1 MTNNAL
7 APGAAAEIATAP
19 IDAEPPIAPVI
30 PPSESDPAGAVRT
43 SRVVSGGLWGVGG
56 QTVQMAASIIATPFL
71 IRLLGAD
78 RMGVIG
84 LVDTLNSYGV
94 AADVGMGP
102 ASTKFGADAFGRGDQ
117 SSESAVVWTALLVSL
132 IPTAAFAILMML
144 AAGPLVDHILR
155 VQGTLRT
162 ESVLALRLGALVLCM
177 RAIAG
182 VLNTPQTVRLRLDLV
197 SIITYGGATLQ
208 ILSVPFAL
216 WLLHGGLGTAM
227 GVTVGV
233 GVAIAI
239 AQAIVAQRMLPA
251 LRRPRF
257 ASDLVPTLMRYGR
270 SSFVLVVVTLVLF
283 NSEKFLVSYFGSA
296 EVLGYYIV
304 SFRLSRML
312 AVLPGA
318 LSPPLLPAFAR
329 LHATGDHR
337 GAQVLYDRSLR
348 WLLLVNVPLSV
359 LFVFLARPLLMR
371 WAGPSFAEH
380 GAIALAVLSVGS
392 IANGIAY
399 VPILLLQSLARI
411 DLMARYLTMLI
422 VPYLAATAVMT
433 HLWGPDGAAWAWTAR
448 ACAECGLL
456 LLACRKA
463 GGVTPSHLRSLT
475 PILAP
480 TLAMSLVL
488 AVIPSSITIVFAG
501 LLVAGALAMIVY
513 VLLTWAVVLTRDERA
528 WLVHHGGMLVSR
540 VTGAPA

>member
-7 APGAAAEIATAP
+7 APGATAEIGAAP
-19 IDAEPPIAPVI
+19 IVAEPPEPPLTAAPQG
-30 PPSESDPAGAVRT
+30 DAPAAVQT

-56 QTVQMAASIIATPFL
+56 QAVQMAASIVATPFL

-78 RMGVIG
+78 RMGVVG

-94 AADVGMGP
+94 AADFGMGP
-102 ASTKFGADAFGRGDQ
+102 ASTKFGADAFGQAD
-117 SSESAVVWTALLVSL
+117 SPAESAVVWTALVVSL
-132 IPTAAFAILMML
+132 IPTLLFAAIMML

-155 VQGTLRT
+155 VQGPIRA

-177 RAIAG
+177 RSIAG

-208 ILSVPFAL
+208 ILSVPLAL
-216 WLLHGGLGTAM
+216 WALQGGLGTAM
-227 GVTVGV
+227 GVTVGIA
-233 GVAIAI
+233 VAIAV
-239 AQAIVAQRMLPA
+239 AQAVVAQRMLPA

-257 ASDLVPTLMRYGR
+257 ASHLVPTLMRYGR

-296 EVLGYYIV
+296 AVLGYYIV

-329 LHATGDHR
+329 LHAAGDHD

-359 LFVFLARPLLMR
+359 LFVFLAKPLLTR
-371 WAGPSFAEH
+371 WAGPAFAAN

-475 PILAP
+475 PILVP
-480 TLAMSLVL
+480 TLVMSVAL
-488 AVIPSSITIVFAG
+488 ALIPASMTEALAGLVFAG
-501 LLVAGALAMIVY
+501 VLGMAAY
-513 VLLTWAVVLTRDERA
+513 SLLTWVVVLTRHERD
-528 WLVHHGGMLVSR
+528 WLLRHAGMLVAR
-540 VTGAPA
+540 MTGAPA